1 MAQLTAA
8 RIKFIKSLSQKKYR
22 NEERL
27 FTVEGEK
34 LVDEAERS
42 GFKIVEKYYRN
53 EIGDSAMSRISSL
66 SSPSPVL
73 AVVEQREITFEEY
86 LKSSGR
92 VESGLYLALDNIKDP
107 GNLGTIIRV
116 ADWFGIDA
124 IFASNETVE
133 LYNPKVVQ
141 ATMGAIFRKKVI
153 YCNLCDTLSVLSDK
167 GLPVYGTF
175 LDGENI
181 HKKELTQNGVIVI
194 GNESCGISNEVAEH
208 IGERLFIPPYP
219 AGAVT
224 SESLNAAIATA
235 IVCSIFRR

>member
-8 RIKFIKSLSQKKYR
+8 KIKSIKSLSQKKFR
-22 NEERL
+22 NEEKL
-27 FTVEGEK
+27 FIVEGEK
-34 LVDEAERS
+34 LVEEAEKS
-42 GFKIVEKYYRN
+42 GFKIVEKYYRD
-53 EIGDSAMSRISSL
+53 EIGDNAMSRISSL

-73 AVVEQREITFEEY
+73 AVVEQKNVSLDVFIQ
-86 LKSSGR
+86 SSIA
-92 VESGLYLALDNIKDP
+92 VDKGLYLALDDIKDP

-153 YCNLCDTLSVLSDK
+153 YCNLKEALSALSDK

-181 HKKELTQNGVIVI
+181 YKKNLHLMG
-194 GNESCGISNEVAEH
+194 
-208 IGERLFIPPYP
+208 
-219 AGAVT
+219 
-224 SESLNAAIATA
+224 
-235 IVCSIFRR
+235 

>member
-8 RIKFIKSLSQKKYR
+8 RIKFIKSLSQKKFR

-34 LVDEAERS
+34 MVDEAERS

-73 AVVEQREITFEEY
+73 AVVEQRDITFAEY
-86 LKSSGR
+86 LKSSSM
-92 VESGLYLALDNIKDP
+92 VESGLYLALDDIKDP

-124 IFASNETVE
+124 IFASEETVE

-153 YCNLCDTLSVLSDK
+153 YCNLPGALSTLSGK

-181 HKKELTQNGVIVI
+181 HRKKHTQNGVIVI
-194 GNESCGISNEVAEH
+194 GNESCGISNVVAEQ

-219 AGAVT
+219 VDAVT
-224 SESLNAAIATA
+224 SESLNAATATA
-235 IVCSIFRR
+235 IVCSIFRN